1 MGADDKVYNA
11 TPQFHSVQVGVAIPV
26 FFGGQK
32 ARIEAAKVAGTI
44 AENEL
49 KNAEFNLNNQLK
61 KANEIY
67 QASLDIVSRYETSE
81 LKNADTITET
91 ARRQFLAGEINYL
104 DFVILVN
111 QAVALKNNYA
121 DAVWKLNQSA
131 IEFEYLNLNP

>member
-1 MGADDKVYNA
+1 M
-11 TPQFHSVQVGVAIPV
+11 
-26 FFGGQK
+26 
-32 ARIEAAKVAGTI
+32 
-44 AENEL
+44 
-49 KNAEFNLNNQLK
+49 NNQLK

>member
-1 MGADDKVYNA
+1 M
-11 TPQFHSVQVGVAIPV
+11 QVGVAIPV